1 MDADERGWG
10 GIGIREGPN
19 PLPTEQGIA
28 ATPSFFCV
36 HLRLNPLRASA
47 VPKLPFCKTSGKSAP
62 CQLVFVVMNRTQHC
76 NELRPE
82 HAGQTVTLVGWVHSR
97 RDLGG
102 VLFIDLRDREGRTQT
117 VFDPA
122 DLPNEVFETA
132 THLHSE
138 SVIQLT
144 GQVRLRPTGTE
155 NAKIPTGRIEVLVKE
170 MVVLNNAAILP
181 FPVDDPEVASKVNEE
196 LRLQYRYL
204 DLRRP
209 EMMRNLRL
217 RSKVAIATRSFMD
230 DQGFLEIET
239 PTLFKS
245 TPEGAREFL
254 VPNRR
259 EAGTF
264 YALPQSPQQFKQIL
278 MVSGVERYFQLAR
291 CYRDEDLRADRQPEF
306 TQVDIEMSF
315 IDRED
320 IYALIE
326 GLLKRV
332 WKTALNMDI
341 ATPFRRI
348 SFEEA
353 LNRWG
358 IDKPDTR
365 FGMELV
371 DMTEDF
377 RSSTFKVFS
386 GAVANGGVVKALNAK
401 GLAGATQGQLETMT
415 DYAKSFG
422 AKGLAFIKVEN
433 GEWKSPIVKF
443 FSEAEKAALTTK
455 LNIEQGDLILFAA
468 DQWLNACEIL
478 GKIRLYCA
486 DVLKT
491 QGKLVI
497 DPTQFNF
504 LWVVEFPLL
513 GFDREMNRWYSSHH
527 PFTAPVAD
535 DIPLLK
541 ADPKKVRGQHYD
553 IVVNGVELGG
563 GSIRIHQ
570 PDVQKTIFE
579 EVLQISPEET
589 QSRFGYMLEAFK
601 YGAPPHGGIA
611 LGFDRLCAILCGT
624 TSIRDVI
631 AFPKTAKGVCLMTES
646 PSPVTARQLRDLHI
660 EVKAAPKKD
669 QPGAPDQA

>member
-1 MDADERGWG
+1 M
-10 GIGIREGPN
+10 
-19 PLPTEQGIA
+19 
-28 ATPSFFCV
+28 
-36 HLRLNPLRASA
+36 
-47 VPKLPFCKTSGKSAP
+47 K
-62 CQLVFVVMNRTQHC
+62 RTHHC
-76 NELRPE
+76 NELRPA
-82 HAGQTVTLVGWVHSR
+82 HIGQTVTLSGWVHSR

-102 VLFIDLRDREGRTQT
+102 LIFIDIRDREGRTQT
-117 VFDPA
+117 VFDPS
-122 DLPNEVFETA
+122 DLPKDLFEKA
-132 THLHSE
+132 AALRSE
-138 SVIQLT
+138 CVVSVS
-144 GQVRLRPTGTE
+144 GKVRQRPAGTN
-155 NAKIPTGRIEVLVKE
+155 NAKIPTGEVEVGVTALEVLNMAEV
-170 MVVLNNAAILP
+170 LP
-181 FPVDDPEVASKVNEE
+181 FPVDDPEIANKVNEE

-209 EMMRNLRL
+209 EMARNLKV
-217 RSKVAIATRSFMD
+217 RSKVAIATRSYMD
-230 DQGFLEIET
+230 EQGFLEVET

-259 EAGTF
+259 EPGTF

-278 MVSGVERYFQLAR
+278 MVAGVEKYFQLAR

-326 GLLKRV
+326 GLVKRV
-332 WKTALNMDI
+332 WKTALNIDVP
-341 ATPFRRI
+341 TPFKRI

-353 LNRWG
+353 LNRYG

-371 DMTEDF
+371 DLTEDF
-377 RSSTFKVFS
+377 KASTFKVFS
-386 GAVANGGVVKALNAK
+386 GTIANGGVVKALNAK
-401 GLAGATQGQLETMT
+401 GLAGATQGQIETMT
-415 DYAKSFG
+415 EYAKSFG

-443 FSEAEKAALTTK
+443 FSDAEKAALTTK
-455 LNIEQGDLILFAA
+455 LAIQEGDLILFAA

-486 DVLKT
+486 DVLKG

-497 DPTQFNF
+497 PADQFNF
-504 LWVVEFPLL
+504 LWVIEFPLL
-513 GFDREMNRWYSSHH
+513 GFDREQNRWYSSHH
-527 PFTAPVAD
+527 PFTAPVQE

-541 ADPKKVRGQHYD
+541 TDPKKVRGQHYD
-553 IVVNGVELGG
+553 VVVNGVELGG

-579 EVLQISPEET
+579 ELLAIPPEET
-589 QSRFGYMLEAFK
+589 KLRFGYMLDAFK

-611 LGFDRLCAILCGT
+611 LGFDRLIAILCGT
-624 TSIRDVI
+624 QSIRDVI
-631 AFPKTAKGVCLMTES
+631 AFPKTAKGTCLMTDS
-646 PSPVTARQLRDLHI
+646 PSQVSPKQLRDLYL
-660 EVKAAPKKD
+660 EVKVKLVAP
-669 QPGAPDQA
+669 APAKT

>member
-1 MDADERGWG
+1 M
-10 GIGIREGPN
+10 
-19 PLPTEQGIA
+19 
-28 ATPSFFCV
+28 
-36 HLRLNPLRASA
+36 
-47 VPKLPFCKTSGKSAP
+47 K
-62 CQLVFVVMNRTQHC
+62 RTQHC

-117 VFDPA
+117 VFDPS
-122 DLPNEVFETA
+122 DLPKEVFERA
-132 THLHSE
+132 SHLHSE
-138 SVIQLT
+138 SVIQIT
-144 GQVRLRPTGTE
+144 GSVRVRPEGTQ
-155 NAKIPTGRIEVLVKE
+155 NAKIPTGQIEVLVKALE
-170 MVVLNNAAILP
+170 VLNDAAVLP
-181 FPVDDPEVASKVNEE
+181 FPVDDPEVANKVNEE

-209 EMMRNLRL
+209 EMIRNLRL
-217 RSKVAIATRSFMD
+217 RSKVAIATRGYMD
-230 DQGFLEIET
+230 EQGFLEVET

-259 EAGTF
+259 DPGTF

-278 MVSGVERYFQLAR
+278 MVGGIERYFQLAR

-326 GLLKRV
+326 GLLKKV
-332 WKTALNMDI
+332 WKTALNADI
-341 ATPFRRI
+341 PTPFKRI

-371 DMTEDF
+371 DFSEE
-377 RSSTFKVFS
+377 FKGSKFGVF
-386 GAVANGGVVKALNAK
+386 GNCIANGGVVKAINAR
-401 GLAGATQGQLETMT
+401 GLAGATQGQIETMT
-415 DYAKSFG
+415 ETAKGFG
-422 AKGLAFIKVEN
+422 AKGLAYIKVEKN
-433 GEWKSPIVKF
+433 AAGVIEWKSPIVKF
-443 FSEAEKAALTTK
+443 FSDAEKAALTAK
-455 LNIEQGDLILFAA
+455 LQIQEGDLILFAA

-486 DVLKT
+486 DVLKG
-491 QGKLVI
+491 QGKLTI
-497 DPTQFNF
+497 PADQFNF
-504 LWVVEFPLL
+504 LWVIEFPLL
-513 GFDREMNRWYSSHH
+513 GFDRELNRWYSSHH
-527 PFTAPVAD
+527 PFTAPVAE

-541 ADPKKVRGQHYD
+541 TDPKKVRGQHYD

-579 EVLQISPEET
+579 DLLQIPAEET
-589 QSRFGYMLEAFK
+589 QLRFGYMLEAFK

-631 AFPKTAKGVCLMTES
+631 AFPKTAKGVCLMTDS
-646 PSPVTARQLRDLHI
+646 PSQVTPRQLRDLHI
-660 EVKAAPKKD
+660 EVKAAVKKE
-669 QPGAPDQA
+669 

>member
-1 MDADERGWG
+1 M
-10 GIGIREGPN
+10 
-19 PLPTEQGIA
+19 
-28 ATPSFFCV
+28 
-36 HLRLNPLRASA
+36 
-47 VPKLPFCKTSGKSAP
+47 K
-62 CQLVFVVMNRTQHC
+62 RTHHC
-76 NELRPE
+76 NELRPA
-82 HAGQTVTLVGWVHSR
+82 HIGQIVTLSGWVHSR

-102 VLFIDLRDREGRTQT
+102 LIFIDIRDREGRTQT
-117 VFDPA
+117 VFDPS
-122 DLPNEVFETA
+122 DLTPELFA
-132 THLHSE
+132 QAASLRSE
-138 SVIQLT
+138 CVVSLT
-144 GQVRLRPTGTE
+144 GKVRHRPEGTN
-155 NAKIPTGRIEVLVKE
+155 NAKIPTGEVEVGVTALEVLNMAEV
-170 MVVLNNAAILP
+170 LP
-181 FPVDDPEVASKVNEE
+181 FPVDDPEIANKVNEE

-209 EMMRNLRL
+209 EMARNLKL
-217 RSKVAIATRSFMD
+217 RSKVAIAARSFMD
-230 DQGFLEIET
+230 EQGFLEVET

-278 MVSGVERYFQLAR
+278 MVAGVEKYFQLAR

-332 WKTALNMDI
+332 WKTALNVDVP
-341 ATPFRRI
+341 TPFKRI

-353 LNRWG
+353 LNRYG

-365 FGMELV
+365 FAMELV

-377 RSSTFKVFS
+377 KASTFKVFS
-386 GAVANGGVVKALNAK
+386 GTIANGGVVKALNAK
-401 GLAGATQGQLETMT
+401 GMAGATQGQIETMT
-415 DYAKSFG
+415 EYAKSFG
-422 AKGLAFIKVEN
+422 AKGLAFIKVEG

-455 LNIEQGDLILFAA
+455 LAIQEGDLILFAA

-497 DPTQFNF
+497 DPKQFNF
-504 LWVVEFPLL
+504 LWVIEFPLL
-513 GFDREMNRWYSSHH
+513 GFDREQNRWYSSHH
-527 PFTAPVAD
+527 PFTAPVAE
-535 DIPLLK
+535 DIALLK
-541 ADPKKVRGQHYD
+541 TDPKKVRGQHYD

-579 EVLQISPEET
+579 ELLAIPPEET
-589 QSRFGYMLEAFK
+589 KLRFGYMLDAFK

-611 LGFDRLCAILCGT
+611 LGFDRLIAILCGT
-624 TSIRDVI
+624 SSIRDVI
-631 AFPKTAKGVCLMTES
+631 AFPKTAKGTCLMTDS
-646 PSPVTARQLRDLHI
+646 PSQVSPKQLRDLYI
-660 EVKAAPKKD
+660 EVKAKPPTPPAPAKV
-669 QPGAPDQA
+669 

>member
-1 MDADERGWG
+1 M
-10 GIGIREGPN
+10 P
-19 PLPTEQGIA
+19 
-28 ATPSFFCV
+28 V
-36 HLRLNPLRASA
+36 HFGMKRSHHCNALRA
-47 VPKLPFCKTSGKSAP
+47 
-62 CQLVFVVMNRTQHC
+62 
-76 NELRPE
+76 E
-82 HAGQTVTLVGWVHSR
+82 HAGQTVTLEGWVHSR

-102 VLFIDLRDREGRTQT
+102 VLFLDLRDREGRTQT
-117 VFDPA
+117 VFDPS
-122 DLPNEVFETA
+122 DLTPAIFDRA
-132 THLHSE
+132 TRLHSE
-138 SVIQLT
+138 SVVRVT
-144 GQVRLRPTGTE
+144 GKVRTRPAGTE
-155 NAKIPTGRIEVLVKE
+155 NSKIATGAIEVMATGLD
-170 MVVLNNAAILP
+170 VLNDADILP
-181 FPVDDPEVASKVNEE
+181 FPVDDPELANKVNEE

-209 EMMRNLRL
+209 EMMRNLRV
-217 RSKVAIATRSFMD
+217 RSKVAIATRQYMD
-230 DQGFLEIET
+230 EQGFLEVET

-259 EAGTF
+259 DPGTF

-278 MVSGVERYFQLAR
+278 MVAGVERYFQLAR

-320 IYALIE
+320 IYSLIE

-332 WKTALNMDI
+332 WKTALGMEI
-341 ATPFRRI
+341 PTPFKRI

-371 DMTEDF
+371 DFTDDF
-377 RSSTFKVFS
+377 RASTFKVFS
-386 GAVANGGVVKALNAK
+386 GAVASGGVVKALNAK
-401 GLAGATQGQLETMT
+401 GLACATQGQIETMT
-415 DYAKSFG
+415 EYAKSFG
-422 AKGLAFIKVEN
+422 AKGLAFIKVEA

-443 FSEAEKAALTTK
+443 FSAAEKEALTRK
-455 LNIEQGDLILFAA
+455 LAIEEGDLILFAA

-486 DVLKT
+486 EVLKG
-491 QGKLVI
+491 QGKLTL
-497 DPTQFNF
+497 DPARFDF
-504 LWVVEFPLL
+504 LWVVDFPLL
-513 GFDREMNRWYSSHH
+513 SYDKEMNRWYSSHH
-527 PFTAPVAD
+527 PFTAPVEED
-535 DIPLLK
+535 VPFLK
-541 ADPKKVRGQHYD
+541 QDPKKVRGQHYD

-579 EVLQISPEET
+579 DILAIPPEET
-589 QSRFGYMLEAFK
+589 KLRFGYMLDAFR

-611 LGFDRLCAILCGT
+611 LGFDRMCAILCGT

-631 AFPKTAKGVCLMTES
+631 AFPKTAKGVCLMTDS
-646 PSPVTARQLRDLHI
+646 PTLVTPRQLKELYL
-660 EVKAAPKKD
+660 EVKAAKKE
-669 QPGAPDQA
+669 